1 MKLWEGGAG
10 MEGKLSAF
18 ERRMKILS
26 VLVNGKLISRLEL
39 SRWFD
44 VSDVTIN
51 ADIIAIS
58 TVVPITSKKGRYGGI
73 YLLDTFKTNKA
84 YLSVDEENLLK
95 KLSKNL
101 SGYEKILLESVLHKF
116 SLPK

>member
-1 MKLWEGGAG
+1 

-26 VLVNGKLISRLEL
+26 LLVNGKLISRLEL

-73 YLLDTFKTNKA
+73 YLLDTFKTDKA
-84 YLSVDEENLLK
+84 YLSKDEEVLLI
-95 KLSKNL
+95 KLSENL
-101 SGYEKILLESVLHKF
+101 SGYEKILIESVLHKF

>member
-1 MKLWEGGAG
+1 MKLWEGGAE

-58 TVVPITSKKGRYGGI
+58 TVVPITSQKGRYGGI
-73 YLLDTFKTNKA
+73 YLLDTFKTDKA
-84 YLSVDEENLLK
+84 YLSKDEEVLLRK
-95 KLSKNL
+95 FSEKL
-101 SGYEKILLESVLHKF
+101 SGYEKILIESVLHKI

>member
-1 MKLWEGGAG
+1 MK
-10 MEGKLSAF
+10 GKLSAF

-58 TVVPITSKKGRYGGI
+58 TVAPVTSKKGRYGGI

-84 YLSVDEENLLK
+84 YLSRDEEELLR
-95 KLSKNL
+95 KLSKEL
-101 SGYEKILLESVLHKF
+101 GGQEKILIESVLHKF
-116 SLPK
+116 SLPH

>member
-1 MKLWEGGAG
+1 MKLREGGAE

-26 VLVNGKLISRLEL
+26 LLVNGKLISRLEL

-73 YLLDTFKTNKA
+73 YLLDTFKTDKA
-84 YLSVDEENLLK
+84 YLSKDEEVLLI
-95 KLSKNL
+95 KLSEIL
-101 SGYEKILLESVLHKF
+101 SGYEKILIESVLHKF

>member
-1 MKLWEGGAG
+1 

-58 TVVPITSKKGRYGGI
+58 TVVPITSKKGRYGGV
-73 YLLDTFKTNKA
+73 YLLDTFKADKA
-84 YLSVDEENLLK
+84 YLSKDEEALLR

-101 SGYEKILLESVLHKF
+101 SGYEKILIESVLHKF

>member
-1 MKLWEGGAG
+1 

-51 ADIIAIS
+51 PSLTLPKKERTENKLKKSRFYADFFELFLLTNTENYDII
-58 TVVPITSKKGRYGGI
+58 
-73 YLLDTFKTNKA
+73 YL
-84 YLSVDEENLLK
+84 
-95 KLSKNL
+95 
-101 SGYEKILLESVLHKF
+101 I
-116 SLPK
+116 

>member
-1 MKLWEGGAG
+1 MK
-10 MEGKLSAF
+10 GKLSAF

-51 ADIIAIS
+51 ADIIALS
-58 TVVPITSKKGRYGGI
+58 TVVPITSKRGRYGGI

-84 YLSVDEENLLK
+84 YLSKDEERLLRK
-95 KLSKNL
+95 FAENVN
-101 SGYEKILLESVLHKF
+101 GYEKILIESVLHKF
-116 SLPK
+116 SLPQ